1 MPCCRA
7 KGNSEFYFAGFRRR
21 METDMYKKQMILQRI
36 VCYAVLIAAALV
48 FVYSLGILTDL
59 YENKL
64 NYYAES
70 YYRNGADPS
79 TLMVLGSEIYYDMQE
94 FNRDLTMA
102 GIVLI
107 LLGTAQFVF
116 QNHNRR
122 KYYIANYI
130 TVGVNT
136 VAAVYYSYWGLNN
149 ILSYKE
155 RYLTTLD
162 FEAMKKW
169 SEMLKF
175 PYTESTFWFDASKV
189 VFGVV
194 LVAAVLNVLNL
205 VWKVN
210 LMNSEKKLVKA
221 GKEGA

>member
-1 MPCCRA
+1 
-7 KGNSEFYFAGFRRR
+7 
-21 METDMYKKQMILQRI
+21 MYKKQMILQRI
-36 VCYAVLIAAALV
+36 VCYIVLIAATLV
-48 FVYSLGILTDL
+48 FVYSLGLLTDL
-59 YENKL
+59 YDNNL

-79 TLMVLGSEIYYDMQE
+79 TLMVKGSEIYYDMQE

-107 LLGTAQFVF
+107 LLAAAQFVF
-116 QNHNRR
+116 QNNNRR

-136 VAAVYYSYWGLNN
+136 VAAIAVSGWALSN
-149 ILSYKE
+149 IFTYKE

-169 SEMLKF
+169 SDMLKF
-175 PYTESTFWFDASKV
+175 TYTESTFWFDISTA

-194 LVAAVLNVLNL
+194 LVAMVLNILNL
-205 VWKVN
+205 VWKIM
-210 LMNSEKKLVKA
+210 LMNNEKKLIKA
-221 GKEGA
+221 GKEGKAA